1 MPSIYF
7 KILLSS
13 ILIQASYS
21 NFAEAEPSISLKELN
36 QRANNAVGESLRA
49 NPSRCIVKYDINSSS
64 QTETQ
69 AHAPTPKEID
79 ELLKEV
85 KAGADIKTITPRQKD
100 RNTRVTTERTIAKLI
115 YRDGRVQ
122 GEEVLFDLRQS
133 AEGILDLGRNM
144 LYVMRTFS
152 DRACP
157 EVQSKALEAEEYVVP
172 VPARNSVRTS
182 T

>member
-1 MPSIYF
+1 MPSRYF
-7 KILLSS
+7 KVVLSS

-64 QTETQ
+64 RTETQ
-69 AHAPTPKEID
+69 AQPPTPQEID

-85 KAGADIKTITPRQKD
+85 KNVADIKAITARHKA
-100 RNTRVTTERTIAKLI
+100 RSSTVTTERTIAKLI
-115 YRDGRVQ
+115 YRDGRVK

-157 EVQSKALEAEEYVVP
+157 EVQSKALEAEEYVLP
-172 VPARNSVRTS
+172 VPARNSIRTS